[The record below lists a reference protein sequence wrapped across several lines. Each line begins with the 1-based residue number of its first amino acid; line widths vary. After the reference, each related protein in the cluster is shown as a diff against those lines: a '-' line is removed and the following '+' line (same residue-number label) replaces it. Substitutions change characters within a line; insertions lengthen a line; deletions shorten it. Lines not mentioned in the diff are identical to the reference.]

1 VIADYNIY
9 SLSNKQRLCFCTV
22 FGIIIAG
29 SLYLFY
35 NSLILS
41 LLMLCSCCPA
51 LKTYSKYLAEKRRR
65 ELSVQFRDLLYALSS
80 SISAGRQMQE
90 ALEEAEETMKLLYG
104 EDALISGELENMV
117 LYMEESRE
125 TVESVLEDFALRCG
139 VPDIVRFADIYS
151 ISKRTGGDM
160 EKVIRKTVGILF
172 DRIEL
177 EQEIHTRTAQ
187 KRMEFI
193 ILAAMSPAML
203 LLLRVS
209 SGSYLA
215 IMYETLAGRLL
226 MTIAFLLTA
235 LAIFIGFHIMR
246 IRL

>member
-1 VIADYNIY
+1 
-9 SLSNKQRLCFCTV
+9 
-22 FGIIIAG
+22 
-29 SLYLFY
+29 
-35 NSLILS
+35 
-41 LLMLCSCCPA
+41 
-51 LKTYSKYLAEKRRR
+51 
-65 ELSVQFRDLLYALSS
+65 
-80 SISAGRQMQE
+80 
-90 ALEEAEETMKLLYG
+90 
-104 EDALISGELENMV
+104 
-117 LYMEESRE
+117 
-125 TVESVLEDFALRCG
+125 
-139 VPDIVRFADIYS
+139 
-151 ISKRTGGDM
+151 M